1 MSLRLLCACLLLA
14 LAPFGPAAASAEGDG
29 GGSSAYLPLQP
40 AFVVNVNDGEEVHH
54 MQVDIQVKL
63 AGPEAAG
70 LIEEHMPAI
79 RHSLVLLLSGQ
90 EVKTVRTVQGKEK
103 LRQEALE
110 AVQKVL
116 EENAGTKGIEA
127 LYFTGLIIQ

>member
-1 MSLRLLCACLLLA
+1 MPARLLTVLFLFVLTPLA
-14 LAPFGPAAASAEGDG
+14 LASEG
-29 GGSSAYLPLQP
+29 GGGNSPYVELKP
-40 AFVVNVNDGEEVHH
+40 AFVVNVNDGDEVHH

-63 AGPEAAG
+63 ASPDAAA
-70 LIEEHMPAI
+70 LIEEHQPAI
-79 RHSLVLLLSGQ
+79 RHALVLLLSGQ
-90 EVKTVRTVQGKEK
+90 EVKEVRTVQGKEK

-116 EENAGTKGIEA
+116 EENTGKPGIEA

>member
-1 MSLRLLCACLLLA
+1 MPLRLLLACLLLA
-14 LAPFGPAAASAEGDG
+14 SMPFTPVAASASGGG
-29 GGSSAYLPLQP
+29 GGSSSYLALKP
-40 AFVVNVNDGEEVHH
+40 AFVVNVNDGESVHH

-63 AGPEAAG
+63 AGPDAAG

-79 RHSLVLLLSGQ
+79 RHALVLLLSGQ
-90 EVKTVRTVQGKEK
+90 DVKTVRTVQGKEK

-116 EENAGTKGIEA
+116 EENAGTPGIEA

>member
-1 MSLRLLCACLLLA
+1 MPQRLLAALFLLVFSPLA
-14 LAPFGPAAASAEGDG
+14 LASASGGG
-29 GGSSAYLPLQP
+29 GGSSPYVEFKPP
-40 AFVVNVNDGEEVHH
+40 FVVNVNDGEEVHH

-63 AGPEAAG
+63 ASPEAAA
-70 LIEEHMPAI
+70 LIEEHQPAI
-79 RHSLVLLLSGQ
+79 RHALVLLLSGQ
-90 EVKTVRTVQGKEK
+90 EVKEVRTVQGKEK

-116 EENAGTKGIEA
+116 EENAGTPGIEA

>member
-1 MSLRLLCACLLLA
+1 MPQRLLAALFLLVLSPLA
-14 LAPFGPAAASAEGDG
+14 LAAASGGG
-29 GGSSAYLPLQP
+29 GGSSPYVEFNPP
-40 AFVVNVNDGEEVHH
+40 FVVNVNDGEEVHH

-63 AGPEAAG
+63 ASPEAGA
-70 LIEEHMPAI
+70 LIEEHQPAI
-79 RHSLVLLLSGQ
+79 RHALVLLLSGQ
-90 EVKTVRTVQGKEK
+90 NVKEVRTVQGKEK

-116 EENAGTKGIEA
+116 EENAGTPGIEA